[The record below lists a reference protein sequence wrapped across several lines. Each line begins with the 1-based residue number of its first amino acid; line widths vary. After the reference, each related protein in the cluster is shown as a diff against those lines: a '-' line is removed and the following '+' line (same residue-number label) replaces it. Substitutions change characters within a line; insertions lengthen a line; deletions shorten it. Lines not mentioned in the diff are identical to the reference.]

1 MSEHDAMIILHGVV
15 LGYQCVV
22 MPSKADRD
30 RIYEAM
36 EVYNA
41 SLQEREERSK
51 GCEYC
56 NDISP
61 CQEGVLPDGTEQILC
76 SKDGLFG
83 QAYIYARKI
92 NFCPMCG
99 RKLKED

>member
-1 MSEHDAMIILHGVV
+1 MKTIDYYG
-15 LGYQCVV
+15 
-22 MPSKADRD
+22 K
-30 RIYEAM
+30 
-36 EVYNA
+36 
-41 SLQEREERSK
+41 
-51 GCEYC
+51 CEYC

-61 CQEGVLPDGTEQILC
+61 CHGGVLPDGTEQILC

-99 RKLKED
+99 RPLKGADNEQRNG